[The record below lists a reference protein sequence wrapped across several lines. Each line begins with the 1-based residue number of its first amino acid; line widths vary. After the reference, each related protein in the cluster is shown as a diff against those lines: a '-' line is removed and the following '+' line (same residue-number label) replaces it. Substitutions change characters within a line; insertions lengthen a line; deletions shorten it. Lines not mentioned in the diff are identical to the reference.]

1 MPQVRARTLGANL
14 GANLGT
20 SGEIPRDWGLRL
32 VLNGVDES
40 AIVGGRQAVDQDV
53 VPGPIGNVKAMV
65 NVVHRHS
72 AFVEAIRKGQAHELE
87 TVAAPSETVMHMVA
101 GVRAGREQAAIV
113 IGGICRDRGNRR

>member
-1 MPQVRARTLGANL
+1 MQKKSRPIP
-14 GANLGT
+14 
-20 SGEIPRDWGLRL
+20 SGNHYKISFRL
-32 VLNGVDES
+32 ACRGDGVDER